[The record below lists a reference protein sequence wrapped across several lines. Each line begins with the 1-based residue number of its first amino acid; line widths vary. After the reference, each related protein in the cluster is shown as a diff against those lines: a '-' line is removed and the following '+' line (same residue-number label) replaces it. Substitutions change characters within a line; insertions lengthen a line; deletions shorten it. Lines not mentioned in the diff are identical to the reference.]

1 MTEDFA
7 TYLKKIKFEQYLRKL
22 KKKIGSKKVIIYGSG
37 SFFQYIRE
45 KYDLSYFN
53 IIGISDMKFS
63 IDDEG
68 KNCLGYKIIPKDKI
82 VEYNPDFVLIGTLEY
97 IGILENFVI
106 NEFNGTKTKVYPLAR
121 IPLIDL
127 IKEIW
132 KR

>member
-1 MTEDFA
+1 MTEDFE

-45 KYDLSYFN
+45 KHDLSCFN
-53 IIGISDMKFS
+53 VIGISDMKFS

-82 VEYNPDFVLIGTLEY
+82 VEYNPDFVLIGTLKY